1 MYSPIDSHPVDKSSI
16 FILVVEDE
24 ALAAI
29 GIIEMLNSFGYST
42 IEPAMTGEEA
52 ISRCETHNPDLVLMD
67 IHLRGPI
74 DGIAAATEVKTRFH
88 IPVIYITAHSDY
100 ETIERVKK
108 TEPYGYILKPFGE
121 RDLYLTVE
129 IAVNKFQTEKRAE
142 HREKWFSTILKS
154 IGDGVIVTDNDGKI
168 LYMNTAAEQMT
179 GFFVSEAAGNDL
191 KSIFHILTPGKKNS
205 NETSPLGIKQML
217 SSTVLISRNGKRH
230 IIEYTVASI
239 SDGQEIIKGGVLVF
253 RDITERQQ
261 AQDAIQNTVTKLRKA
276 MSGTIEAMAL
286 TVETR
291 DPYTAGHQRR
301 VTDLAR
307 AIAEKM
313 GGDAE
318 QIDGIRMAGVI
329 HDLGKISV
337 PAEILSKPGK
347 LSDLEFSLI
356 KIHPQVGYDILKNI
370 DFPWPVADI
379 INQHHERMDGSGY
392 PNHLIKNEILMEAR
406 IIAVADVVEAMASH
420 RPYRASLGLERAIEE
435 VLEKRGIFYD
445 EDVVDAC
452 REVVTENGFSFI

>member
-1 MYSPIDSHPVDKSSI
+1 
-16 FILVVEDE
+16 
-24 ALAAI
+24 
-29 GIIEMLNSFGYST
+29 
-42 IEPAMTGEEA
+42 MTG
-52 ISRCETHNPDLVLMD
+52 
-67 IHLRGPI
+67 
-74 DGIAAATEVKTRFH
+74 
-88 IPVIYITAHSDY
+88 Y
-100 ETIERVKK
+100 
-108 TEPYGYILKPFGE
+108 
-121 RDLYLTVE
+121 
-129 IAVNKFQTEKRAE
+129 
-142 HREKWFSTILKS
+142 
-154 IGDGVIVTDNDGKI
+154 
-168 LYMNTAAEQMT
+168 
-179 GFFVSEAAGNDL
+179 FVSEAAGNDL
-191 KSIFHILTPGKKNS
+191 KSVFRILTHGKN
-205 NETSPLGIKQML
+205 NIQDIPPHELKQIL
-217 SSTVLISRNGKRH
+217 SSTVLMSRNGKRH
-230 IIEYTVASI
+230 VIEYNIASM
-239 SDGQEIIKGGVLVF
+239 SDGLDIIKGGVLVF

-313 GGDAE
+313 GGSAE
-318 QIDGIRMAGVI
+318 EIDGIRMAGVI

-420 RPYRASLGLERAIEE
+420 RPYRASLGLDRAIDE
-435 VLEKRGIFYD
+435 VNQKRGIFYD
-445 EDVVDAC
+445 EEVVDAC
-452 REVVTENGFSFI
+452 RDVIKENGFTFI